1 MDPQF
6 LVLGTGALV
15 FAGVTGGLLAGML
28 GVGGGIII
36 VPIFYTV
43 LTALGIEPALAIKVA
58 VATSLATIIATSL
71 TSVRS
76 HHKRSS
82 VMWPL
87 VRSWFVPIVLGVVA
101 GTLVGGYVDGRLL
114 TAVFAAVALVIA
126 VRTVLVRS
134 VPRDGAGFPNRFL
147 TWLFGGVVGLVSTL
161 MGIGGGTL
169 SVPILTTFGYDVR
182 KAVGT
187 ASAIGFLIG
196 VPGTLG
202 YIATG
207 MNVPGRPPL
216 SLGYVSIP
224 SAVALLPLTMLMAP
238 VGARIAHAVRP
249 RTLELLFA
257 LFLSVTAAKMIFDL
271 LRSIL

>member
-6 LVLGTGALV
+6 LILAIGALV

-43 LTALGIEPALAIKVA
+43 LTALGIEPARAIKVA

-71 TSVRS
+71 ASVRS
-76 HHKRSS
+76 HHRRSS

-114 TAVFAAVALVIA
+114 TTVFAIVALVIA

-134 VPRDGAGFPNRFL
+134 VPRDGAGFPNRFA
-147 TWLFGGVVGLVSTL
+147 TWFFGGVVGLVSTL

-202 YIATG
+202 YIVTG
-207 MNVPGRPPL
+207 MAVPGRPPF

-224 SAVALLPLTMLMAP
+224 SALALLPLTMLMAP
-238 VGARIAHAVRP
+238 VGARIAHAIKP
-249 RTLELLFA
+249 RTLELWFA

-271 LRSIL
+271 LRSMR